1 MCTRTHLKTMA
12 HFLKSLLQICVI
24 NRLQDVFFKS
34 FFLILRLLLSLDAP
48 ETVSSFSVR
57 NECFLSAVTFV
68 IVNHLRDMLSEIP
81 AFHNDD
87 RTLHGLG
94 DVSDWFS
101 LTREKL

>member
-1 MCTRTHLKTMA
+1 MCTRTRFKNNGLFAQEFALNLCNK
-12 HFLKSLLQICVI
+12 
-24 NRLQDVFFKS
+24 LQDIFFKS
-34 FFLILRLLLSLDAP
+34 FFLILILLLSFNAT

-57 NECFLSAVTFV
+57 NGCFLSAVTFV

-87 RTLHGLG
+87 IALHGLS

-101 LTREKL
+101 LTHDKL